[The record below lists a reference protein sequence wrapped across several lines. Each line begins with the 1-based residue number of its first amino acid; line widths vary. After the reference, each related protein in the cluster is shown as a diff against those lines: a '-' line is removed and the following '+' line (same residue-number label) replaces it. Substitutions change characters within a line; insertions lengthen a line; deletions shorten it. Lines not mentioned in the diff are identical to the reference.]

1 MQPELLDSLLSRRE
15 EVLTSKRA
23 LEQELDELNALITR
37 YQSGSSKEEL
47 RTRSQLRELNNPR
60 QPRVRG
66 VLAAARKAIE
76 QLPSPFDKNQLLTK
90 LREDEEF
97 ADKKITAAN
106 VRNALRML
114 TQQKI
119 IKVKRNATA
128 TSCAMYI
135 RATPI
140 AANQQATTSLGSERT
155 KVRAGRQ

>member
-1 MQPELLDSLLSRRE
+1 MQPDLLENLLSRRE

-47 RTRSQLRELNNPR
+47 RTRSPLRELNEPK

-76 QLPSPFDKNQLLTK
+76 QLPGPFDKNQLLTK

-114 TQQKI
+114 TQQKM

-128 TSCAMYI
+128 TSCATYI
-135 RATPI
+135 RVTLNE
-140 AANQQATTSLGSERT
+140 ANHQQSPSLGSERRQA
-155 KVRAGRQ
+155 RAGRQ